1 MTDAD
6 LVAKKL
12 AEVETYVREL
22 RQLARPQAIHEDL
35 KEQRFVLH
43 TLQLAIQAAL
53 DAASHIVSDE
63 RLGEPERNRE
73 LFELLASGDWI
84 DRQLAARLGDMA
96 GFRNL
101 LVHEYA
107 LVDLAIV
114 RDVVDNRLG
123 DLLDFGAAILGKLPR
138 PPR

>member
-1 MTDAD
+1 VTDAE

-22 RQLARPQAIHEDL
+22 RELAEPAALEREI

-53 DAASHIVSDE
+53 DAASHVVSDE
-63 RLGEPERNRE
+63 RLGEPERNRD
-73 LFELLASGDWI
+73 LFTLLAGAGWI
-84 DRQLAARLGDMA
+84 PRDLGARLEEMA

-101 LVHEYA
+101 VVHEYA
-107 LVDLAIV
+107 IVDLAIV
-114 RDVVDNRLG
+114 RDVVENRLQ
-123 DLLDFGAAILGKLPR
+123 DLLDLCRAVRQRLPP

>member
-12 AEVETYVREL
+12 AAIETFVREL
-22 RQLARPQAIHEDL
+22 RELADGEALRTSV

-53 DAASHIVSDE
+53 DAASHVVSDG

-73 LFELLASGDWI
+73 LFALLTNAGWLSPDLGS
-84 DRQLAARLGDMA
+84 RLEEMA
-96 GFRNL
+96 GFRNVV
-101 LVHEYA
+101 VHEYA
-107 LVDLAIV
+107 SVDLEIV
-114 RDVVDNRLG
+114 RDVLQNRLD
-123 DLLDFGAAILGKLPR
+123 DLLQFAAAMRRRLSSAG
-138 PPR
+138 